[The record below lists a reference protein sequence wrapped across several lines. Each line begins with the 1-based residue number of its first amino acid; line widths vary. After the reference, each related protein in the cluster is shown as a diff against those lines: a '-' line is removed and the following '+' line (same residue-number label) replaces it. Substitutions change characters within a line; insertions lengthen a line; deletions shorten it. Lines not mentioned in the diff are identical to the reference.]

1 MKFKKKSKFLFIIAL
16 IIITMLSTG
25 VTALEIH
32 TSSQMHGNS
41 EINNRANFNTSSNS
55 KAGADSQKSS
65 ASLPHNAQNLNLSL
79 DIFNGGVEI
88 LPASSNKIIANYNS
102 QYYNVKMAEQN
113 GKWVVSI
120 LGKTAKMG
128 NASYVQLQVPNIKCN
143 MDVNVID
150 GSFSYDLPK
159 NCIDE
164 INVTAKDS
172 SIEFTSKNQYKNST
186 ISLSSK
192 DKEFLKYGLI
202 NYPKY
207 FSKIPNGFE
216 YKDGTIKNKIDV
228 SLTGFTNVDFRD
240 LKIKIKD

>member
-32 TSSQMHGNS
+32 TSSQMNIDS
-41 EINNRANFNTSSNS
+41 EISNRANFNTSANS
-55 KAGADSQKSS
+55 KEVADSQKSS
-65 ASLPHNAQNLNLSL
+65 ASLPHNAQNLNVSL

-88 LPASSNKIIANYNS
+88 LPAPSNKIIANYNS

-120 LGKTAKMG
+120 SGKTAKMG

-164 INVTAKDS
+164 TNVTAKDS
-172 SIEFTSKNQYKNST
+172 SIKFTSKNQYENST

-202 NYPKY
+202 NYPNY
-207 FSKIPNGFE
+207 FSKTSNGFE
-216 YKDGTIKNKIDV
+216 YKNGTGKNKIGV
-228 SLTGFTNVDFRD
+228 SLIGFTSVDFRD
-240 LKIKIKD
+240 LKIKN

>member
-1 MKFKKKSKFLFIIAL
+1 MKFKKKSKFLL
-16 IIITMLSTG
+16 IITLAIIIMLSTG
-25 VTALEIH
+25 TTALEIH
-32 TSSQMHGNS
+32 TSSQIHGNS
-41 EINNRANFNTSSNS
+41 EISNRANFNTSANS

-65 ASLPHNAQNLNLSL
+65 ASLPHNAQNLNVSL

-120 LGKTAKMG
+120 SGKTAKMG
-128 NASYVQLQVPNIKCN
+128 NSSYVQLHMPNIKCN
-143 MDVNVID
+143 LDVNVID

-164 INVTAKDS
+164 INVIAKDS
-172 SIEFTSKNQYKNST
+172 SIEFTSKNQYENST

-202 NYPKY
+202 NYPNY
-207 FSKIPNGFE
+207 FSKTPNGFE
-216 YKDGTIKNKIDV
+216 YKDGTRKNQIGV

-240 LKIKIKD
+240 LKIKN